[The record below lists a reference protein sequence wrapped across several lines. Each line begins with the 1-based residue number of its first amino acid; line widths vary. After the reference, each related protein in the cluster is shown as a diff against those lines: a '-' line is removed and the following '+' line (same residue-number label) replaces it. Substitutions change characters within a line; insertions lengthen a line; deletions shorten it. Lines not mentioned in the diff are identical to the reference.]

1 MAGGKETPRQKMIG
15 MMYLVLTALLA
26 LNVSKAILDAFVAIE
41 ENIQISNI
49 NEYGRGE
56 EKRLDLEEVAE
67 DKSAPDVQKKA
78 IKLIEVVKKI
88 DDMTA
93 KQVKFIDDLKIEI
106 LTACGENVT
115 EVGEGKLIEKKYDP
129 KDPIRPTRMKLT
141 HVDGKDK
148 YDEPML
154 VMGIA
159 DDIKNPTG
167 KGKEMWDNYLK
178 FRKDLTELVAA
189 SSSTPEKKYSFKDPN
204 IVKFKEDGKDLS
216 TQLDKVMKDVAEDDR
231 EALKKIYR
239 SLTKNER
246 GDMHEGEI
254 KDVHWIGRTFDH
266 SPSVAALAS
275 LSSMQKEILTAR
287 ADAVALIRSRVGG
300 GEYSFN
306 KIMPLAYGP
315 DIANSG
321 DEITLEVLMA
331 AYDSDKQPIVKP
343 NQGSLKETK
352 DGKGYVTLK
361 ASGSSDMELTGSIT
375 ILNKSGVPKTM
386 NYSKTVKI
394 MKPEGTVS
402 LPEMLVLYRGYKN
415 VVEGVASGYPETK
428 LSGSNVTLTRSGKQY
443 IGTPGGGKTATIT
456 ISGYNPVSKKTVSL
470 GSYTFDVKPMP
481 GAKIF
486 WGQAADGEKVTSKS
500 AKTLYAKFD
509 EGIPLKASFKV
520 TKWIMSITGAPR
532 PVSGSGDQLSQEA
545 MMFISQAKPGM
556 IISISCV
563 YSGTG
568 PNNRTS
574 SSTFKL

>member
-56 EKRLDLEEVAE
+56 EKKLDLKEVAE

-78 IKLIEVVKKI
+78 IKLMEVVKKI

-93 KQVKFIDDLKIEI
+93 KQVKLIDDLKLEI
-106 LTACGENVT
+106 LTTCGENVT

-129 KDPIRPTRMKLT
+129 KDPLRPTRMKLM
-141 HVDGKDK
+141 HVEGKDK

-159 DDIKNPTG
+159 DDIKEPKG
-167 KGKEMWDNYLK
+167 KGKELWDSYMK
-178 FRKDLTELVAA
+178 YRKELTELVAA
-189 SSSTPEKKYSFKDPN
+189 SSSTDEKKFSFKDPN
-204 IVKFKEDGKDLS
+204 ITKFKEDGKDLNI
-216 TQLDKVMKDVAEDDR
+216 QLDKAMKNVSPDDA
-231 EALKKIYR
+231 EALKKIYS

-275 LSSMQKEILTAR
+275 LSSLQKEILTAR
-287 ADAVALIRSRVGG
+287 ADAVSLIRSRVGG

-343 NQGSLKETK
+343 NQGTLKETK

-375 ILNKSGVPKTM
+375 ILNKSGVAKTM
-386 NYSKTVKI
+386 NYTKTIKI

-428 LSGSNVTLTRSGKQY
+428 LSGTNVTLTKSGKQY

-470 GSYTFDVKPMP
+470 GAYTFDVKPMP
-481 GAKIF
+481 TGKVVPATPSSSPKI
-486 WGQAADGEKVTSKS
+486 K
-500 AKTLYAKFD
+500 
-509 EGIPLKASFKV
+509 
-520 TKWIMSITGAPR
+520 
-532 PVSGSGDQLSQEA
+532 
-545 MMFISQAKPGM
+545 
-556 IISISCV
+556 SCV
-563 YSGTG
+563 
-568 PNNRTS
+568 
-574 SSTFKL
+574 

>member
-41 ENIQISNI
+41 ENIQVANV
-49 NEYGRGE
+49 NEWGRGE
-56 EKRLDLEEVAE
+56 EKKADLKSVAE
-67 DKSAPDVQKKA
+67 DKSTPDVQKKA
-78 IKLIEVVKKI
+78 IKLMEYVKEI
-88 DDMTA
+88 DKMTA
-93 KQVKFIDDLKIEI
+93 KQVKFIDDLKLEV
-106 LTACGENVT
+106 LRTCGENVDQ
-115 EVGEGKLIEKKYDP
+115 VGEEFIVTTKYSDKEP
-129 KDPIRPTRMKLT
+129 LRPTRMNLMK
-141 HVDGKDK
+141 VDGKDK

-159 DDIKNPTG
+159 DDIKNPKG
-167 KGKEMWDNYLK
+167 KGKELWDGYMK
-178 FRKDLTELVAA
+178 YRKDLTELIAK
-189 SSSTPEKKYSFKDPN
+189 SSSSDEKKYSFKDPN
-204 IVKFKEDGKDLS
+204 ITKYKDFKDINA
-216 TQLDKVMKDVAEDDR
+216 QLNKAMKNVAPDDQ
-231 EALKKIYR
+231 EALKKIYS
-239 SLTKNER
+239 SLTKQER

-254 KDVHWIGRTFDH
+254 KDVHWVGRTFDH

-275 LSSMQKEILTAR
+275 LSSLQKEILTAR

-315 DIANSG
+315 DIANNG

-343 NQGSLKETK
+343 NQGTLKETK

-386 NYSKTVKI
+386 NYSKTIKL

-402 LPEMLVLYRGYKN
+402 LPELAVLYRSYDN
-415 VVEGVASGYPETK
+415 IVEGVASGYPETK
-428 LSGSNVTLTRSGKQY
+428 LSGQGCILTKKGKQY
-443 IGTPGGGKTATIT
+443 VAKTTGGAKTATIT

-481 GAKIF
+481 KAEIF
-486 WGQAADGEKVTSKS
+486 WGQSADGDKVTNKS
-500 AKTLYAKFD
+500 AKNLYAKFGD
-509 EGIPLKASFKV
+509 GIPLKATFAV
-520 TKWIMSITGAPR
+520 DKWFLTI
-532 PVSGSGDQLSQEA
+532 SGINKTFQGNGGQLSAEA
-545 MMFISQAKPGM
+545 LQFLGAAKPG
-556 IISISCV
+556 SVANFSTT

-568 PNNRTS
+568 VRGKPS
-574 SSTFKL
+574 SASFKL